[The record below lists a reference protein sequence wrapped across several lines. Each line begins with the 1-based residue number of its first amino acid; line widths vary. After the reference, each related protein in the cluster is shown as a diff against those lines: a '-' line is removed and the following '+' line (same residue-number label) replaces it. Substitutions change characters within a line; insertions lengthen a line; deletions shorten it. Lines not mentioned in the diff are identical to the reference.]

1 MQIYKDEVS
10 LAGLV
15 ARVVLR
21 ARDVGQPAVVIASEP
36 SRQKNVDALQ
46 AEHIALDGSEG
57 RDVEIIDAHHVLH
70 DIMVSDRPDPARF
83 RHVVGSMLARVCR
96 GRQPCV
102 AVVYSDLADVLV
114 RANNTSAALS
124 LEILWN
130 RLATEHTFSLVCGYA
145 ASDLDER
152 SPTYFGSAWV
162 ALGRIML
169 DTDLLG
175 PCSR

>member
-1 MQIYKDEVS
+1 MQIYKDEAT
-10 LAGLV
+10 LAALV

-36 SRQKNVDALQ
+36 SRQKIVDALK
-46 AEHIALDGSEG
+46 AERVALDGNAG
-57 RDVEIIDAHHVLH
+57 GDVEILDAHHVLH
-70 DIMVSDRPDPARF
+70 DIMVGNRPDPARF

-102 AVVYSDLADVLV
+102 SVVYSDMADVLV
-114 RANNTSAALS
+114 RQGNTSAALS

-145 ASDLDER
+145 ASDLHEPVPSVEQLQEICDQHNLIER
-152 SPTYFGSAWV
+152 P
-162 ALGRIML
+162 MN
-169 DTDLLG
+169 
-175 PCSR
+175 